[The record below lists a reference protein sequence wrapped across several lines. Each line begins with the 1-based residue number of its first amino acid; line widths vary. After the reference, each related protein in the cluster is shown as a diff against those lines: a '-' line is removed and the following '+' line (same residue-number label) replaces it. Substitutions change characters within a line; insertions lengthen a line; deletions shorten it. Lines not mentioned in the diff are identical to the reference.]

1 MVDSMV
7 DNERLQQ
14 VREATGAVV
23 TSLHDTNQTAVE
35 VLTTMQDR
43 TLQFAQNTYVNWMEL
58 LTRQIES
65 TQQLQQQWEQQI
77 QRQQEAFLKLTF
89 SSMQTYMDF
98 FFVPFSFMRRGMRMT
113 EEAMQRE
120 REHMG

>member
-23 TSLHDTNQTAVE
+23 TSLHDTNQTAIE

-43 TLQFAQNTYVNWMEL
+43 TLQFAQNTYISWMEL

-65 TQQLQQQWEQQI
+65 SQQLQQQWEQQI
-77 QRQQEAFLKLTF
+77 QQQQEALLKLTF
-89 SSMQTYMDF
+89 SSMQTYMDIF
-98 FFVPFSFMRRGMRMT
+98 FMPFSFMRRGMRMT
-113 EEAMQRE
+113 EETMQRE
-120 REHMG
+120 REHIG